1 MTARK
6 LLTHTGSGDLA
17 EYGGVTASAGA
28 ASAGDIPALGPTG
41 RLDQSMM
48 PSGVGPENG
57 VLPAT
62 EALSAG
68 DWVNYYLNA
77 GTWSCRKADGSAS
90 AGLSKRAHGY
100 VLVAVAQGASA
111 TTYTDGKNDQCSGL
125 TGPEAYLSDTVPGK
139 AVSTPPTGSGK
150 IVQSLGTA
158 ISATEINAN
167 IARPILLA

>member
-6 LLTHTGSGDLA
+6 LLTHNGSGDQV
-17 EYGGVTASAGA
+17 EYAGITTSAGA
-28 ASAGDIPALGPTG
+28 ASAGDIPALGANG
-41 RLDQSMM
+41 RLDQSIMA
-48 PSGVGPENG
+48 SGNGPENG

-68 DWVNYYLNA
+68 DYVNYYLNA
-77 GTWSCRKADGSAS
+77 GTWSCRKADASAS
-90 AGLSKRAHGY
+90 AGLSKRAHAY
-100 VLVAVAQGASA
+100 VLAAVAQNANA

-125 TGPEAYLSDTVPGK
+125 TGPEVYLSDTVPGK

-158 ISATEINAN
+158 TSATEVNTN
-167 IARPILLA
+167 FGRPILLA